1 MDKKTLYLS
10 IFGLIIVLVGCIA
23 VCLMGFPAG
32 LFIIIPTGIP
42 HVVNLYRW
50 RKQNKKIQIILTALL

>member
-50 RKQNKKIQIILTALL
+50 RKQNK